1 MKIRAI
7 MTPVKKLTIL
17 QPTDT
22 AKKAIELI
30 ESNGFLSLPVAEGE
44 KFIGFLSKQFI
55 YDTFFSEK
63 ADDID
68 TFLERPVS
76 KFIHNQVAPVDP
88 ELLIEEAADIFF
100 KNRVRFLPVVEANGN
115 FVGIVTQNALFGILT
130 KVYGLKHSKISII
143 TDDFKGILT
152 RIADIIARNDGN
164 IRNIALLDTEVMGI
178 QEISIRLEG
187 GDIDKIVE
195 RLNERGFKVRDYVK

>member
-17 QPTDT
+17 KPTDT
-22 AKKAIELI
+22 AKMAIDLI
-30 ESNGFLSLPVAEGE
+30 ENNGFLSLPVADGDT
-44 KFIGFLSKQFI
+44 FVGFLSKQFI
-55 YDTFFSEK
+55 YDTYFAEK
-63 ADDID
+63 AGDID
-68 TFLERPVS
+68 AFLERPVS
-76 KFIHNQVAPVDP
+76 KFIHNQVKPVDA

-100 KNRVRFLPVVEANGN
+100 NNKVRFLPVIESNGN
-115 FVGIVTQNALFGILT
+115 FTGIVTQNALFGILT
-130 KVYGLKHSKISII
+130 KVYGLEHSKISII

-152 RIADIIARNDGN
+152 RIADVIAKNGGN

-187 GDIDKIVE
+187 DDIDKIVE
-195 RLNERGFKVRDYVK
+195 KLTEKGFKVRDYIK